1 MNKILRDIIEENKQ
15 AVDNIAG
22 LENAINAFE
31 VRDEKGKATF
41 GNLCILLKGYRMVA
55 EATEC
60 ILINEGIV
68 KDDNGNFYE
77 KVKMN
82 EEPTE
87 NTAEPNTT
95 KSE

>member
-1 MNKILRDIIEENKQ
+1 MNKILKDIIEENKQ
-15 AVDNIAG
+15 AVENIEG
-22 LENAINAFE
+22 LENAINGFK
-31 VRDEKGKATF
+31 VCDEKGKATF
-41 GNLCILLKGYRMVA
+41 GNLCILLKGYRMIA

-68 KDDNGNFYE
+68 KDDNGDFYE

-87 NTAEPNTT
+87 NPTDECTN

>member
-1 MNKILRDIIEENKQ
+1 MNNIIKDIIKENKQ
-15 AVDNIAG
+15 AVENIAG

-31 VRDEKGKATF
+31 VRDEKSKATF

-68 KDDNGNFYE
+68 KDDDGNFYE
-77 KVKMN
+77 KVILN
-82 EEPTE
+82 EESTE
-87 NTAEPNTT
+87 TTADQNTT

>member
-15 AVDNIAG
+15 AVENIAG

-31 VRDEKGKATF
+31 VRDEKGKASF
-41 GNLCILLKGYRMVA
+41 GNLCILLKGYRMIA

-68 KDDNGNFYE
+68 KDDNGDFYE
-77 KVKMN
+77 KVIIKDDTQK
-82 EEPTE
+82 EP
-87 NTAEPNTT
+87 TT